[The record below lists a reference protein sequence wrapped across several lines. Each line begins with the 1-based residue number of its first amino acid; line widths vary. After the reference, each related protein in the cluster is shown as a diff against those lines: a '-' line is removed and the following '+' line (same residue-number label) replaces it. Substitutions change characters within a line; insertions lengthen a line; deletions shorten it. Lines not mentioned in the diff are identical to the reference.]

1 MELVDREQRRRE
13 FSEVRGQP
21 EEPVQR
27 PVGGVL
33 PADERIPDLAEL
45 EERRS
50 QAGRADEELCALILA
65 ECGQTRLEELT
76 DDSVREVPLE
86 LASSGAQH
94 LEPEG
99 FRLLACRAEQA

>member
-1 MELVDREQRRRE
+1 M
-13 FSEVRGQP
+13 
-21 EEPVQR
+21 QR
-27 PVGGVL
+27 PGGGVL

-76 DDSVREVPLE
+76 DDSV
-86 LASSGAQH
+86 
-94 LEPEG
+94 
-99 FRLLACRAEQA
+99 